1 MLLDIEGLKQIDEL
15 IREESLK
22 LKQIQKTKAEAFQN
36 DTNSWHDNSSYDM
49 AMERENQVYDEM
61 NRLSKIK
68 TEARIVAPHNIKGK
82 IDIGDKVLISM
93 DDDSFMVILTG
104 KFLANK
110 DRDEITLNSPL
121 GNAIYKK
128 SVSDEIKY
136 KVGNILYKAK
146 IAQICSR

>member
-1 MLLDIEGLKQIDEL
+1 
-15 IREESLK
+15 
-22 LKQIQKTKAEAFQN
+22 
-36 DTNSWHDNSSYDM
+36 
-49 AMERENQVYDEM
+49 
-61 NRLSKIK
+61 
-68 TEARIVAPHNIKGK
+68 
-82 IDIGDKVLISM
+82 
-93 DDDSFMVILTG
+93 MVILTG

-128 SVSDEIKY
+128 SVGDEIKY